1 MAARARPLVVTFP
14 LVKRFAVAA
23 LLLVLC
29 APARVFA
36 EEPAQAAAA
45 AVPAPPPDFSRWQEF
60 LDDSVKS
67 GLWWVEVLGAGV
79 IDQAGKQP
87 ADWSGGSG
95 YAKRNA
101 ADAAKLLSAEA
112 IGHAIAAVMDQRV
125 AYDPCTCRGVSRLG
139 HSLGRAFVSLDST
152 DGHRVPNIPL
162 WVAVLGSS
170 AAASA
175 WYPRSYTAHDVM
187 ISTGIALGAAAGI
200 KVLKEFTPEL
210 KHLVFIK

>member
-1 MAARARPLVVTFP
+1 MKL
-14 LVKRFAVAA
+14 LRFAAVPT
-23 LLLVLC
+23 LLLVLF
-29 APARVFA
+29 APARAFA
-36 EEPAQAAAA
+36 EDAA
-45 AVPAPPPDFSRWQEF
+45 AVAPVAPPDFSRWQEF

-67 GLWWVEVLGAGV
+67 GLWWVEVLGAGI
-79 IDQAGKQP
+79 IDQESKQP
-87 ADWSGGSG
+87 ADWTGGSG

-112 IGHAIAAVMDQRV
+112 IGHALAAVMDQRV
-125 AYDPCTCRGVSRLG
+125 AYDPCTCKGVSRLG

-170 AAASA
+170 AASSA
-175 WYPRSYTAHDVM
+175 WYPRSYTSHDVM
-187 ISTGIALGAAAGI
+187 VGSAIALGAAAGI